1 MHNSYLESELRIHA
15 MTAQNNIMGL
25 FTRGFDDCSDLMCC
39 AFGLR
44 DTESRTYFELLFS
57 GSMTVEQVA
66 AAIGRERS
74 VVQRA
79 LKRLH
84 KKGLAKRAKAQA
96 QHHLEQGGYL
106 YEYSAVS
113 DEVVKEKILEQLDSW
128 YHDTRSF
135 LLERWSHSFKQ
146 SK

>member
-1 MHNSYLESELRIHA
+1 
-15 MTAQNNIMGL
+15 MTAQNHIMGL

-66 AAIGRERS
+66 AAVGKERS

-79 LKRLH
+79 LKRL
-84 KKGLAKRAKAQA
+84 KENGLVKRTK
-96 QHHLEQGGYL
+96 HYLEQGGYL
-106 YEYSAVS
+106 FEYSAVS
-113 DEVVKEKILEQLDSW
+113 DEVVKGKILEQLDSW
-128 YHDTRSF
+128 YRETRSF
-135 LLERWSHSFKQ
+135 LLERWSHSLKQ